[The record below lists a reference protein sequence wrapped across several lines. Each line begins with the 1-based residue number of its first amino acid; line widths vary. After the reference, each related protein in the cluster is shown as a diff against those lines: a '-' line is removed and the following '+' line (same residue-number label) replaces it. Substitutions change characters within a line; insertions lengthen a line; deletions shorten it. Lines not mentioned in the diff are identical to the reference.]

1 MSQRRMRSRL
11 LSPWML
17 TGLILAARLASVP
30 PLLDPVAGPA
40 PAALYLKIPWVYLV
54 FAPVFTLWDGISM
67 LSMTRLVAFL
77 GGAVA
82 LYLLW
87 RVTRWLLS
95 GKDSGA
101 LRRLRHELKVF
112 GISATLFVAFVAIG
126 AVWHRPMLSLSGTA
140 PDEIIVDFH
149 SHTNVS
155 HDVRDTWMRGFDA
168 DANRRWHSRAGFD
181 AAFITDHNVSHQSP
195 VVSTNG
201 GGETVLCPGIEI
213 SAWRAHIV
221 LLGSTGPVDRTQYR
235 GLEGLLTLLATSD
248 SAYRAL
254 SLASLP
260 EYRRNHWTRLD
271 TLAAAGLDGFELV
284 NASPKANEL
293 TRPEVKRVIDVART
307 HDRFIA
313 GVSDSHGWG
322 ATSMVWNLVRAPGEP
337 RRDPCPTVIR
347 QLRNGFGAVRI
358 IERHRLRPDDWWPAV
373 TTPLGVIWET
383 WRSMDWSLA
392 ASWLIWIWAVAIIR
406 RPQDQS
412 G

>member
-1 MSQRRMRSRL
+1 
-11 LSPWML
+11 
-17 TGLILAARLASVP
+17 
-30 PLLDPVAGPA
+30 
-40 PAALYLKIPWVYLV
+40 VYLV
-54 FAPVFTLWDGISM
+54 FAPVFTLWDGVSM

-77 GGAVA
+77 GGTVA
-82 LYLLW
+82 LYLFW
-87 RVTRWLLS
+87 RATRWLLS

-101 LRRLRHELKVF
+101 RIRLLHELRVF

-126 AVWHRPMLSLSGTA
+126 AVWHRPMLSLSGPA

-168 DANRRWHSRAGFD
+168 GANRRWRSRAGFD

-201 GGETVLCPGIEI
+201 GGQTVLCPGIEI

-260 EYRRNHWTRLD
+260 EYRRNHWSRLD
-271 TLAAAGLDGFELV
+271 TLGAAGLDGFELV

-322 ATSMVWNLVRAPGEP
+322 ATSMVWNLVRAPGES

-406 RPQDQS
+406 RRQDQS